1 MGAGIIVLHGDI
13 NARRQWERPILRRI
27 MDLNE
32 MGKIMRSEIVLIGPP
47 FAGKSTLGKLLAE
60 ELGLPQVSLDKL
72 RWDYYR
78 EIGFDEALAQELRQK
93 GGFLTVVAYWSL
105 FNSHATERAFADHAN
120 CIFDLGGGPIV
131 FENDLQQDQ
140 IKRALA
146 PFANVVRLLPSADP
160 DKSIQILQ
168 RRSSHLIGVNGQGFN
183 WSAFFVNHRQNQ
195 LLAKYEVYT
204 EGKTPAESCAEII
217 ALTQTTG

>member
-1 MGAGIIVLHGDI
+1 V
-13 NARRQWERPILRRI
+13 
-27 MDLNE
+27 
-32 MGKIMRSEIVLIGPP
+32 RSEIVLIGPP

-60 ELGLPQVSLDKL
+60 ELGLPQISLDKL

-105 FNSHATERAFADHAN
+105 FNSHAIERALADHTD
-120 CIFDLGGGPIV
+120 CVFDFGGGPIV
-131 FENDLQQDQ
+131 FDNELQREQ

-146 PFANVVRLLPSADP
+146 PFANVIRLLPSPDP
-160 DKSIQILQ
+160 EKSIQVLQ
-168 RRSSHLIGVNGQGFN
+168 QRGSHLVGVNGQDFN

-195 LLAKYEVYT
+195 RLAKYEVYT

-217 ALTQTTG
+217 ALTQTMDQVKTGA

>member
-1 MGAGIIVLHGDI
+1 
-13 NARRQWERPILRRI
+13 
-27 MDLNE
+27 
-32 MGKIMRSEIVLIGPP
+32 MRSEIVLIGPP
-47 FAGKSTLGKLLAE
+47 FAGKSTLGKLLAQE
-60 ELGLPQVSLDKL
+60 QGLPQVSLDTL
-72 RWDYYR
+72 RWEYYR

-105 FNSHATERAFADHAN
+105 FNSHAIERTLADHAN
-120 CIFDLGGGPIV
+120 CIFDFGGGPIV
-131 FENDLQQDQ
+131 FDNELQRDQ

-146 PFANVVRLLPSADP
+146 PFANVIRLLPSLDP

-168 RRSSHLIGVNGQGFN
+168 QRGSHLIGVNGQGFN

-195 LLAKYEVYT
+195 ALAKYELYT

-217 ALTQTTG
+217 ALTQTKSSVKISEVRRYPLVPPEADSA

>member
-1 MGAGIIVLHGDI
+1 V
-13 NARRQWERPILRRI
+13 
-27 MDLNE
+27 
-32 MGKIMRSEIVLIGPP
+32 RSEIVLIGPP

-60 ELGLPQVSLDKL
+60 ELGLPQISLDKL
-72 RWDYYR
+72 RWEYYR

-105 FNSHATERAFADHAN
+105 FNSHAIERVFVDHTD
-120 CIFDLGGGPIV
+120 CVFDFGGGPIV
-131 FENDLQQDQ
+131 FDNELQRDQ

-146 PFANVVRLLPSADP
+146 PFANVIRLLPSPDP
-160 DKSIQILQ
+160 EKSIQVLQ
-168 RRSSHLIGVNGQGFN
+168 QRGSHLVGVNGQDFN

-195 LLAKYEVYT
+195 RLAKYEVYT

-217 ALTQTTG
+217 ALTQTMDQVKTGA

>member
-1 MGAGIIVLHGDI
+1 V
-13 NARRQWERPILRRI
+13 
-27 MDLNE
+27 
-32 MGKIMRSEIVLIGPP
+32 RSEIVLIGPP

-60 ELGLPQVSLDKL
+60 ELGLPQISLDKL
-72 RWDYYR
+72 RWEYYR

-105 FNSHATERAFADHAN
+105 FNSHAVERALADHTD
-120 CIFDLGGGPIV
+120 CVFDFGGGPIV
-131 FENDLQQDQ
+131 FDNELQRDQ

-146 PFANVVRLLPSADP
+146 PFANVIRLLPSPDP
-160 DKSIQILQ
+160 EKSIQVLQ
-168 RRSSHLIGVNGQGFN
+168 QRGSHLVGVNGQDFN

-195 LLAKYEVYT
+195 RLAKYEVYT

-217 ALTQTTG
+217 ALTQTMDQVKTGA

>member
-1 MGAGIIVLHGDI
+1 
-13 NARRQWERPILRRI
+13 
-27 MDLNE
+27 
-32 MGKIMRSEIVLIGPP
+32 MRSEIVLIGPP

-60 ELGLPQVSLDKL
+60 ELGRPQVSLDEL

-105 FNSHATERAFADHAN
+105 FNSHAIERMLADHAN
-120 CIFDLGGGPIV
+120 CIFDLGAGPIV
-131 FENDLQQDQ
+131 FDNELQRDQ

-146 PFANVVRLLPSADP
+146 PFAHVVRLLPSSDP
-160 DKSIQILQ
+160 EKSIQVLQ
-168 RRSSHLIGVNGQGFN
+168 QRGKHLIGTNAQNFD

-195 LLAKYEVYT
+195 ALAKYELYT

-217 ALTQTTG
+217 ALTQTTDQVKTGA

>member
-1 MGAGIIVLHGDI
+1 
-13 NARRQWERPILRRI
+13 
-27 MDLNE
+27 
-32 MGKIMRSEIVLIGPP
+32 MRFEIVLIGPP

-60 ELGLPQVSLDKL
+60 ELGLPQVSLDEL
-72 RWDYYR
+72 RWSYYR
-78 EIGFDEALAQELRQK
+78 EIGFDGALAQELRQK

-105 FNSHATERAFADHAN
+105 FNSHAIERSLADHTG

-131 FENDLQQDQ
+131 FENDLQRNQ

-146 PFANVVRLLPSADP
+146 PFGNVIRLLPSPDP

-168 RRSSHLIGVNGQGFN
+168 QRGSHLIGVNGQGFN
-183 WSAFFVNHRQNQ
+183 WSAFFVNHPQNQ
-195 LLAKYEVYT
+195 ALAKYEVYT

-217 ALTQTTG
+217 ALAQTMDQVKTGA